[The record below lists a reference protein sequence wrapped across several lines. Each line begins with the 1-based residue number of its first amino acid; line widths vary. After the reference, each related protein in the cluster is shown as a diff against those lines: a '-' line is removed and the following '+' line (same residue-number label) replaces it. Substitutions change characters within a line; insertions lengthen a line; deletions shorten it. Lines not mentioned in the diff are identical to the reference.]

1 MQRNIINSEPEKV
14 KRQKYSPQFKDQALE
29 RAEKEGVPQTAKDLG
44 LAESML
50 YSWRT
55 KKNQSGQP
63 LENLKLQQAEMA
75 RLKRENA
82 RLAEENSFLKKVAT
96 YFTKEST

>member
-1 MQRNIINSEPEKV
+1 MKENIIKTEKYT
-14 KRQKYSPQFKDQALE
+14 RQKYSPQFKDQALE

-50 YSWRT
+50 YSWRA
-55 KKNQSGQP
+55 KKNQSGQS
-63 LENLKLQQAEMA
+63 LENLKIQQAEMA
-75 RLKRENA
+75 RLRRENA

-96 YFTKEST
+96 YFTKESK